1 MNKILLPLLAVAS
14 SFSAFAAEERYS
26 MEDLTALHKTQSWN
40 ELLAHAND
48 IRPSK
53 RDDAWQVLVADAA
66 TGAFN
71 NYVSSGAADSAIGL
85 GQQLLT
91 EYAFLSESK
100 DFTQSFAKTLVPAAQ
115 SCIKYSMEGC
125 VESYGQLLAELSPAG
140 SVSFEEGT
148 KVFQNVSKSLAIPFY
163 AAAVKQS
170 PEYCEDEKVSNALLY
185 TLDRPSNSQFALAK
199 EVATNGCA
207 NTALTN
213 FENYIIDSQS
223 VRETLCPTYL
233 SKGYVKG
240 IMKKVCQS

>member
-1 MNKILLPLLAVAS
+1 MKKILFPLVAMAS
-14 SFSAFAAEERYS
+14 SFSAFAEERYS
-26 MEDLTALHKTQSWN
+26 MEDLTALHKAQSWN
-40 ELLAHAND
+40 ELLYHAND

-53 RDDAWQVLVADAA
+53 RDDAWQGLVADAA

-71 NYVSSGAADSAIGL
+71 SYVSSGAADSAIGL

-91 EYAFLSESK
+91 EYAFLSQSS
-100 DFTQSFAKTLVPAAQ
+100 DFTQSFAKALVPAAQ

-140 SVSFEEGT
+140 NVSFEEGT

-170 PEYCEDEKVSNALLY
+170 PEYCADEKVSNALLY

-199 EVATNGCA
+199 EIATNGCA

-240 IMKKVCQS
+240 VMKKVCQS